1 MVQIAGAVGA
11 NARIII
17 FDEPTSSLSTKE
29 TEHLFEL
36 MSRLKERGVSMLYVS
51 HRMDEIFRICDTIT
65 VLRDANMLQQS
76 RSPRLIG
83 TV

>member
-29 TEHLFEL
+29 SEHLFEL

-51 HRMDEIFRICDTIT
+51 QP
-65 VLRDANMLQQS
+65 N
-76 RSPRLIG
+76 G
-83 TV
+83 